1 MNNCKI
7 NSFKIIP
14 KVISRVEASTNES
27 EREGGITLR
36 FAYRSVYVAHMQQIH
51 RAYFQ
56 KYLYI
61 WVSKVHKRSKGDFPN
76 NPHCVKSVQIR
87 SYFWSVFSR
96 IRTEYGEY
104 SVSLH
109 IQSECGK
116 IRTKNNS
123 IFGHFSHSA
132 KIIPEVGLTQRWKNV
147 ARDVGTFWLNA
158 VTMLAPRCHKLPT
171 RILYNVL
178 TTLSNEFGG
187 TFIS

>member
-87 SYFWSVFSR
+87 SYFWSVF
-96 IRTEYGEY
+96 
-104 SVSLH
+104 
-109 IQSECGK
+109 
-116 IRTKNNS
+116 
-123 IFGHFSHSA
+123 GHFSHSA